1 MYSIESKMA
10 IEVGAHVLVALYRRD
25 EVAASEFQRANA
37 FKIGVT
43 YDTFEHKWQKKMWFR
58 DNLSLRYQI

>member
-1 MYSIESKMA
+1 MA

-43 YDTFEHKWQKKMWFR
+43 YDTFEHKWQKKNVVSW
-58 DNLSLRYQI
+58 